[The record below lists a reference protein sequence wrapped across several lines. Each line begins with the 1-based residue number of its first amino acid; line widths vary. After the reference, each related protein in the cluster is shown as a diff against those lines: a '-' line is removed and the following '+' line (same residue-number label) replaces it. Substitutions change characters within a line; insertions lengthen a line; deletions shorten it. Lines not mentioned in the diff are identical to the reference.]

1 MTPVDINFDNYLSSS
16 SIKNATKSM
25 TINEAGIDNL
35 AIQTMQ
41 TAKIINDYLNR
52 IIDVIDDTKFYYK
65 TPAAT
70 TLRTKFNDISRNF
83 PLITQNIENY
93 AFSLKK
99 VKQNYLNHNEIVISK
114 LSRDTL
120 NVEELIKKEGN

>member
-1 MTPVDINFDNYLSSS
+1 MTPVDINFDNYLSSG
-16 SIKNATKSM
+16 SIKNATKSIA
-25 TINEAGIDNL
+25 INEAGIDNL

-41 TAKIINDYLNR
+41 TAKIINDYLNK
-52 IIDVIDDTKFYYK
+52 IMDVVDNTKNYYK

-70 TLRTKFNDISRNF
+70 ALRTKFNDISLSF
-83 PLITQNIENY
+83 PLVTHNIENY

-99 VKQNYLNHNEIVISK
+99 VKQNYLDHNEIIISK
-114 LSRDTL
+114 LNRDTL